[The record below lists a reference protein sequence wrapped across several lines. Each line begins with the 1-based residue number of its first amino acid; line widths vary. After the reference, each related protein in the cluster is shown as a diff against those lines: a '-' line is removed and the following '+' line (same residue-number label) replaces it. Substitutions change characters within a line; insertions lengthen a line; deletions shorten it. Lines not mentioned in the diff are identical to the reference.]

1 MRTASK
7 TFPLK
12 DGQCVLYQDRIEL
25 AYDGLRGRWLAWANK
40 RKLTSVGFWYVMAG
54 VGFLLAAFFSAII
67 DNWFLAFF
75 FMLFLALCIGAS
87 WHNRQASLRTTIQK
101 KEIVNIEYQ
110 EAIQGESR
118 AYFRVFFQP
127 GTKTRMRKLSLP
139 GRHQHGGQIAN
150 SALWMLKEEG
160 LLS

>member
-1 MRTASK
+1 MRAASK

-12 DGQCVLYQDRIEL
+12 DGQCVLFQDRIEL
-25 AYDGLRGRWLAWANK
+25 EYNGLRGRWLAWANK
-40 RKLTSVGFWYVMAG
+40 RKLTSVGFWYVMTG
-54 VGFLLAAFFSAII
+54 IGFLLAAVFSAII

-75 FMLFLALCIGAS
+75 FILFLALCIGAS
-87 WHNRQASLRTTIQK
+87 WFNRQASLRTTIQK
-101 KEIVNIEYQ
+101 KEIVKVEYQ

-118 AYFRVFFQP
+118 AYFRVFFRP
-127 GTKTRMRKLSLP
+127 GTKMRMRKLPLP
-139 GRHQHGGQIAN
+139 GRHQQGGQIAN